1 MMTAQ
6 DYHDK
11 IMILMTMNLVLMMI
25 TNSNSQGN
33 NNNHTQP
40 VVNRLTLLLNCE
52 LLLFTLL

>member
-1 MMTAQ
+1 
-6 DYHDK
+6 
-11 IMILMTMNLVLMMI
+11 MTMNLVLMITVMM

-52 LLLFTLL
+52 LFLFSYFTFFTLKYIS